1 MLIKELQSLALDVR
15 VLDREGEEIDLKQN
29 FDEDDNM
36 GLVPADSP
44 VMEESSVEVDSELSD
59 GYSIEHPDEDEEP
72 EEFSEE
78 DLDAVER
85 AILDSGDDEDGFV
98 DLDL

>member
-1 MLIKELQSLALDVR
+1 MALFDV
-15 VLDREGEEIDLKQN
+15 VDLKQHYGN
-29 FDEDDNM
+29 
-36 GLVPADSP
+36 
-44 VMEESSVEVDSELSD
+44 
-59 GYSIEHPDEDEEP
+59 EEP